1 MDYGLYFHIPF
12 CLKKCNYCDFL
23 SFSSFDVY
31 EDEKQRYF
39 HALEEEWF
47 VRNEL
52 IKSDDRIDSIYIG
65 GGTPS
70 YVDPMYIENIMEMV
84 KNEKTI
90 TKDAEITIEVN
101 PGTVTFEKLQRY
113 HDAGINRLSI
123 GIQSTHNRL
132 LKSLGRI
139 HNSSD
144 CEEVFRMAKDAGFRN
159 ISADLIF
166 GIPQVEDEPAQTF
179 EEFATD
185 IENVLSWGARH
196 LSAYSI
202 IVEEGTPLCELFRRK
217 KAQEISP
224 ELERQMYYAIPKL
237 LRDYHLSQY
246 EISNYARLDTMS
258 KHNLK
263 YWKCLPYI
271 GFGLGAAS
279 YYPLNK
285 DNNYTEYIRESNT
298 KNFTDYLQF
307 YFNGEKEIID
317 FNEQMYEFMML
328 GFRQTKGPDPRAFT
342 KRFGCLYTEV
352 FKEKLK
358 KLAEKGLIILTTSAK
373 LSPKGFDY
381 ANEVFREF
389 VL

>member
-12 CLKKCNYCDFL
+12 CMKKCNYCDFL
-23 SFSSFDVY
+23 SFGSFDIY
-31 EDEKQRYF
+31 EDDKQRYF
-39 HALEEEWF
+39 HALEEEWY

-52 IKSDDRIDSIYIG
+52 IRSDDRIDSIYIG

-166 GIPQVEDEPAQTF
+166 GIPQVEDEAAQTF
-179 EEFATD
+179 DEFATD
-185 IENVLSWGARH
+185 IENVLNWGARH

-202 IVEEGTPLCELFRRK
+202 IVEEDTPLCELFRRK
-217 KAQEISP
+217 KAHEIDP

-258 KHNLK
+258 RHNLK
-263 YWKCLPYI
+263 YWKCLPYV

-285 DNNYTEYIRESNT
+285 ENDHTEYIRESNT

-307 YFNGEKEIID
+307 YFNGEKEII
-317 FNEQMYEFMML
+317 FFKEQMYEFMML
-328 GFRQTKGPDPRAFT
+328 GFRQTKGPDPVAFK

-352 FKEKLK
+352 FKEKLE
-358 KLAEKGLIILTTSAK
+358 KLAAKDLIILKTSAK